1 MQTAVKT
8 QTLKRHRSLR
18 WRRNVTQTRNYDQ
31 DYAVQSIGGLNYT
44 VDTQGN
50 IKTITDAAGGNG
62 FDYDNLDRLT
72 KVKNS
77 ATLANVTTL
86 TYDKTG
92 NRLSKT
98 VGALASAT
106 YSYPTTNHRL
116 TSVTGVARTFDANG
130 NTTQSAAAKF
140 FTYDA
145 RNRLVDFRTGTTAAT
160 IVSQYQF
167 NAKGERVRKYKGTT
181 DQSRYLYNEG
191 GQLLIQNKVVSG
203 VTTTQEMIWLD
214 DMPIGVSQNGVLNG
228 ILTDHLNTPRQ
239 IFSTATQQ
247 TQWRWNAVDDAF
259 GESLAVNSGMEFDLR
274 FSGQF
279 YDAESGMAYNYYRD
293 CYEASTGRYCES
305 DPIGLSGG
313 MSTYGYVGGN
323 PTRYRDPFGLDDAT
337 GNYVRNN
344 GYGGD
349 RGSLG
354 GAILHDLVSTV
365 RSLVYKIPS
374 PRGPDVAQLSVA
386 YGAFSVDLTL
396 TNGGGLYLSE
406 TASTGLK
413 NPLNLL
419 KRAKGGFSAS
429 LNAGFVVADENNCP
443 IKPGTA
449 SEELINRIVNGE
461 SFVVSGYDFLGG
473 GVAHNSSGTIMF
485 GGFGEGASFGY
496 SRATQIHRFIQ
507 SPRR

>member
-1 MQTAVKT
+1 MPTAVKS
-8 QTLKRHRSLR
+8 QSLKCYRSRR
-18 WRRNVTQTRNYDQ
+18 WRRSVTQTRNYDQ

-50 IKTITDAAGGNG
+50 IKTIIDAAGGNG

-116 TSVTGVARTFDANG
+116 TSVAGVARTFDANG

-191 GQLLIQNKVVSG
+191 GQLLIQNKVVNG

-239 IFSTATQQ
+239 IFSLATQQ

-259 GESLAVNSGMEFDLR
+259 GEKLAVNTGMEFDLR
-274 FSGQF
+274 FSGQLF
-279 YDAESGMAYNYYRD
+279 DGESGLHYNYWRD
-293 CYEASTGRYCES
+293 GYDPQTGRYAQS
-305 DPIGLSGG
+305 DPIGLRGG
-313 MSTYGYVGGN
+313 ISTYNYVGGSPVKN
-323 PTRYRDPFGLDDAT
+323 IDPTGLVTWSGTVTA
-337 GNYVRNN
+337 YVRS
-344 GYGGD
+344 YGEPV
-349 RGSLG
+349 G
-354 GAILHDLVSTV
+354 GAI
-365 RSLVYKIPS
+365 
-374 PRGPDVAQLSVA
+374 
-386 YGAFSVDLTL
+386 GAFTFNLTSQCLRGYKYQILVLASGVGLDAGKLPVGL
-396 TNGGGLYLSE
+396 TTSNVTMDDQIPANQLASF
-406 TASTGLK
+406 TAGELDRLPYNFNQGTFVTAGAGAVFGAGPSITGYQMGDMLR
-413 NPLNLL
+413 PI
-419 KRAKGGFSAS
+419 
-429 LNAGFVVADENNCP
+429 VAFGDENTRG
-443 IKPGTA
+443 I
-449 SEELINRIVNGE
+449 E
-461 SFVVSGYDFLGG
+461 F
-473 GVAHNSSGTIMF
+473 
-485 GGFGEGASFGY
+485 GASALFGN
-496 SRATQIHRFIQ
+496 HRLGTRPKKIKCENCGNK
-507 SPRR
+507 